1 MQETSL
7 QPQPPI
13 SESAVETPTQV
24 DTNTDNTVENS
35 VESQAPKF
43 ISIDNELSLP
53 EKTFIFLFAL
63 RAEAS
68 QAGKK
73 ALEIL
78 NKVNPDHQVIAC
90 GIFLYNLKRIIMSR
104 NPQTTE
110 KVKEYPP
117 YEDIFGEPGLDGLNS
132 RESLYIFQDPAI
144 LEETKAKELWESSWK
159 GSEESAKYFNPFD
172 TINS

>member
-43 ISIDNELSLP
+43 ISIDNE
-53 EKTFIFLFAL
+53 T
-63 RAEAS
+63 S